1 VICGFF
7 VSDSRRKQGMAGIK
21 VTFASHRLYR
31 GEAKVHGIA
40 LSYQSVA
47 LGGTSAH
54 SSAAPVQTEY
64 ARIYNDD
71 SATALVLVQS
81 TATAHTKGFA
91 LGEGQEISLSGGAE
105 RVPYNKVSV
114 PAPERPVD
122 AVRGGDGMM
131 SEADVLDA
139 LEAFRGQG
147 LAVQVDSAAGSW
159 TLRRGDQVDS
169 GTLAMPRRD
178 FIRCAKRMVI

>member
-1 VICGFF
+1 LKEFTG
-7 VSDSRRKQGMAGIK
+7 QGAKMKMAG
-21 VTFASHRLYR
+21 
-31 GEAKVHGIA
+31 A
-40 LSYQSVA
+40 LSA
-47 LGGTSAH
+47 LDR
-54 SSAAPVQTEY
+54 Q
-64 ARIYNDD
+64 
-71 SATALVLVQS
+71 
-81 TATAHTKGFA
+81 
-91 LGEGQEISLSGGAE
+91 SGGAE

>member
-54 SSAAPVQTEY
+54 SSAAPAQTEY

-91 LGEGQEISLSGGAE
+91 LGEGQEISLACFPE
-105 RVPYNKVSV
+105 QVVSV
-114 PAPERPVD
+114 KTA
-122 AVRGGDGMM
+122 
-131 SEADVLDA
+131 
-139 LEAFRGQG
+139 
-147 LAVQVDSAAGSW
+147 
-159 TLRRGDQVDS
+159 
-169 GTLAMPRRD
+169 
-178 FIRCAKRMVI
+178 

>member
-1 VICGFF
+1 MNH
-7 VSDSRRKQGMAGIK
+7 SDYMKMPMDDLRAMCSARGLGKFTGQG
-21 VTFASHRLYR
+21 
-31 GEAKVHGIA
+31 AKMKMSGA
-40 LSYQSVA
+40 LVA
-47 LGGTSAH
+47 LDR
-54 SSAAPVQTEY
+54 Q
-64 ARIYNDD
+64 
-71 SATALVLVQS
+71 
-81 TATAHTKGFA
+81 
-91 LGEGQEISLSGGAE
+91 SGGAE